1 MSDRHNAKAAT
12 IAPPQRAQQDLLAL
26 GIAVAATIMVAGIAG
41 SALTQIWYKASGIG
55 FGPDQLL
62 TNALLLNIA
71 LVIFGWR
78 RYDDLHN
85 EVVSHRQF
93 EAQARLMAQTDPLTG
108 CLNRHSI
115 TPATDQLITESRER
129 DEIVAFVMVDINN
142 FKQVNELNGHAVGDA
157 ILAELAGRLSS
168 IMPAGALVARLG
180 GDEFACAIPFNPAQG
195 ERIGHLAEAIIDT
208 IGQPIA
214 ADVFEG
220 EISAAIGI
228 ARCDRLNRMGTAP
241 ADAAALLHMAD
252 IAMYQAKKHGRNH
265 VMWFEDTMETE
276 LRYRCELE
284 AGIRVGIARGEF
296 VPYYEQQVDLTTGEI
311 LGFEMLAR
319 WHSPAFGVIAPD
331 VFIPI
336 AEEIGLI
343 ADMSECLIAQA
354 LRDAREWDPRLTL
367 SVNISPFQLRDPW
380 FAQKVLKL
388 LVAANFP
395 PHRLDI
401 EITETSLHQNIAGVH
416 SLVTSLRNQGIS
428 ISLDDFGTGYSSLAQ
443 LRKLPFDRIKIDR
456 SFVTAMRDDPDSR
469 TIVETIA
476 ALGKGLGLPITAE
489 GVENAELLENLRELG
504 QFKGQGYFY
513 GRPQP
518 ADATRILLAERHL
531 LAEVTSE
538 LGLASPS
545 ECNATDQ
552 TVRRTA

>member
-1 MSDRHNAKAAT
+1 MSDRRNSNAVPI
-12 IAPPQRAQQDLLAL
+12 IAPRRAQQDLLAL
-26 GIAVAATIMVAGIAG
+26 GIAVAATIMVTGIAG
-41 SALTQIWYKASGIG
+41 SALTQVWYKALGIG
-55 FGPDQLL
+55 FGPNQML

-78 RYDDLHN
+78 RYDDLHA
-85 EVVSHRQF
+85 EVVARRAQ
-93 EAQARLMAQTDPLTG
+93 EAHAKLMVQTDPLTG

-115 TPATDQLITESRER
+115 TPATDQLIADSRER
-129 DEIVAFVMVDINN
+129 GEIVAFVMIDINN
-142 FKQVNELNGHAVGDA
+142 FKQINELNGHAVGDA
-157 ILAELAGRLSS
+157 ILTELAGRLSG

-180 GDEFACAIPFNPAQG
+180 GDEFVCAIPFEPAQA
-195 ERIGHLAEAIIDT
+195 ERIDHLAEAIIAV
-208 IGQPIA
+208 ISEPMEA
-214 ADVFEG
+214 NVFDG

-228 ARCDRLNRMGTAP
+228 AHCDRSNRMGTGP
-241 ADAAALLHMAD
+241 ADAGSLLHMAD

-265 VMWFEDTMETE
+265 VLWFEDAMEIE
-276 LRYRCELE
+276 LRYRSELE
-284 AGIRVGIARGEF
+284 SGVRVGIARGEF

-319 WHSPAFGVIAPD
+319 WHSPAFGVVGPD

-354 LRDAREWDPRLTL
+354 LCDAQEWDPRLTL
-367 SVNISPFQLRDPW
+367 SVNISPVQLRDPW

-416 SLVTSLRNQGIS
+416 SLITSLRNQGIS

-443 LRKLPFDRIKIDR
+443 LRRLPFDRIKIDR
-456 SFVTAMRDDPDSR
+456 SFVTAMNNDPDSR

-476 ALGKGLGLPITAE
+476 ALGKGLGLPVTAE

-504 QFKGQGYFY
+504 QFKGQGYLY

-518 ADATRILLAERHL
+518 ADATRRLLAERHL
-531 LAEVTSE
+531 LAEGVSDD
-538 LGLASPS
+538 GLDSQAPD
-545 ECNATDQ
+545 ET
-552 TVRRTA
+552 RRLIA